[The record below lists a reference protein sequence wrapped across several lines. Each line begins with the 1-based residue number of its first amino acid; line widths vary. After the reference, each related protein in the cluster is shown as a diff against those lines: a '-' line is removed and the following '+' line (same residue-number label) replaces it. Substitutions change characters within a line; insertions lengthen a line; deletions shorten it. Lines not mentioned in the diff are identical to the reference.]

1 VGRKALILG
10 RLLGFPGEP
19 ADVEVESLVP
29 VRARK
34 LDLPR
39 FLEQLSDFDREWEE
53 RARRARSRGKTLRY
67 VASVTRRK
75 IRVGL
80 SEVAPGSPFF
90 GLKGTDNQVAFTTA
104 RYRANPLVIQGP
116 GAGLAVTAGGIFND
130 VAELAG
136 Q

>member
-1 VGRKALILG
+1 M
-10 RLLGFPGEP
+10 
-19 ADVEVESLVP
+19 
-29 VRARK
+29 
-34 LDLPR
+34 
-39 FLEQLSDFDREWEE
+39 
-53 RARRARSRGKTLRY
+53 
-67 VASVTRRK
+67 ASVTRRK

-80 SEVAPGSPFF
+80 LEVVPGSPFY

-104 RYRANPLVIQGP
+104 RYRSNPLVIQGP